1 VWILGGPRTGSSW
14 LLELLVYPLTVTA
27 EAPSGAARRAN
38 PSGVEPRAVPINE
51 PYLGVHL
58 APIVSA
64 RPGAVF
70 TAGDIRAQDANYFF
84 DARSEPAWRPHLR
97 RLILERFAAQAEL
110 AIEEHGL
117 RDPLVVVK
125 EPNGSEAAP
134 ILLST
139 LPGSRVL
146 FLLRDR
152 RDVLDSQLDAVRP
165 GSWLAGDADPEG
177 VSTEAGRIE
186 FLRRNAALWLHR
198 IGLVERAVEAHPPD
212 LAMTVRYERLR
223 ADPRAELR
231 SIASWLHPDSELA
244 ADIDEAVAA
253 NTFEAAPPEV
263 RGRDKPLRA
272 ARPGAW
278 RDNLSPAEQTA
289 ILEIIGDKL
298 LALGYE
304 V

>member
-1 VWILGGPRTGSSW
+1 M
-14 LLELLVYPLTVTA
+14 
-27 EAPSGAARRAN
+27 
-38 PSGVEPRAVPINE
+38 EPRAVPINE

-139 LPGSRVL
+139 LPGSREDYHQ
-146 FLLRDR
+146 R
-152 RDVLDSQLDAVRP
+152 S
-165 GSWLAGDADPEG
+165 
-177 VSTEAGRIE
+177 GR
-186 FLRRNAALWLHR
+186 
-198 IGLVERAVEAHPPD
+198 
-212 LAMTVRYERLR
+212 
-223 ADPRAELR
+223 
-231 SIASWLHPDSELA
+231 
-244 ADIDEAVAA
+244 
-253 NTFEAAPPEV
+253 
-263 RGRDKPLRA
+263 
-272 ARPGAW
+272 
-278 RDNLSPAEQTA
+278 
-289 ILEIIGDKL
+289 
-298 LALGYE
+298 
-304 V
+304 